1 VNRHVRLLVA
11 DFALIRLGVRV
22 ALEEA
27 AVDICAEADNAPNAI
42 RAAGIT
48 HPDVC
53 LVGQDLPGGVLVAI
67 RGILERSPTAAVVV
81 LAESVEPDQLIAAVR
96 SGAIGF
102 VAPPV
107 EAAQLGR
114 VVRAAA
120 DGEAIVPRRLVRE
133 LVPELHR
140 SSALVVDN
148 VTPRESEVLEMLGRG
163 FSTLEIARKLAI
175 SPITVRRHTSDLV
188 RKTGVEDRAA
198 LVRSQALAEV
208 EHRVIGEDRES

>member
-1 VNRHVRLLVA
+1 LVA
-11 DFALIRLGVRV
+11 DFALVRLGVRV
-22 ALEEA
+22 ALEPA
-27 AVDICAEADNAPNAI
+27 AVDICAEANNAPHAI

-67 RGILERSPTAAVVV
+67 RGILEQWPPTAVIV
-81 LAESVEPDQLIAAVR
+81 LADSAESDQLIAAVR

-133 LVPELHR
+133 LARELHR
-140 SSALVVDN
+140 SSALVMNN
-148 VTPRESEVLEMLGRG
+148 VTPREGEVLEMLGRG
-163 FSTLEIARKLAI
+163 FSTSEIARRLAI

-188 RKTGVEDRAA
+188 RKIGVEDRAA
-198 LVRSQALAEV
+198 LVRSQALVGA
-208 EHRVIGEDRES
+208 EHRVIEEDPDP